1 MRTAANAFPGNN
13 RHMPDIHCPNCGYD
27 LRLIPE
33 NRCPE
38 CGFGYDHAA
47 IRRLAEE
54 QHTLHRAANRWFIRQ
69 SVVALLIAAAPFI
82 GQAPFN
88 FLIKSIVYVFAL
100 VVALDIKGW
109 LEEHDAR
116 HLIARTF
123 KALIALPACAVA
135 GVVFLEYPLPARLV
149 CAIVLARAWYYLWRS
164 PHRLPFLDRSLS
176 EPVRQ
181 QGRRQGALATA
192 LLIAASCIAVLIWL

>member
-1 MRTAANAFPGNN
+1 
-13 RHMPDIHCPNCGYD
+13 MPDIHCPNCGYD

-54 QHTLHRAANRWFIRQ
+54 QHALHRAANRWFIRQ
-69 SVVALLIAAAPFI
+69 SAVAMLIAAGPFI
-82 GQAPFN
+82 GQVPFN
-88 FLIKSIVYVFAL
+88 FFIKSVVYVSAL

-116 HLIARTF
+116 LLIARPY
-123 KALIALPACAVA
+123 KALIVLPACAIA
-135 GVVFLEYPLPARLV
+135 GVVFLQCPLPARLV
-149 CAIVLARAWYYLWRS
+149 CTMVLARAWFYLWRS
-164 PHRLPFLDRSLS
+164 PGKLPFLDRSLP
-176 EPVRQ
+176 EAARQ
-181 QGRRQGALATA
+181 QSKRRSVLATA